1 MHIPAERKR
10 QGQRVNKITER
21 MMTMAI
27 TLARLVFMYVRDV
40 RERKKEACQVEKK
53 IYEIFN
59 CTNMRTPV
67 SENLVEDN
75 CKRCLYK
82 PP

>member
-1 MHIPAERKR
+1 MHIPAKRKW
-10 QGQRVNKITER
+10 QGQRVNKITEL

-27 TLARLVFMYVRDV
+27 TLARLVFMCVRDV
-40 RERKKEACQVEKK
+40 RERKRKYVKLKK

-59 CTNMRTPV
+59 CTNISTPI
-67 SENLVEDN
+67 SENLVEEN
-75 CKRCLYK
+75 FKRYLYK